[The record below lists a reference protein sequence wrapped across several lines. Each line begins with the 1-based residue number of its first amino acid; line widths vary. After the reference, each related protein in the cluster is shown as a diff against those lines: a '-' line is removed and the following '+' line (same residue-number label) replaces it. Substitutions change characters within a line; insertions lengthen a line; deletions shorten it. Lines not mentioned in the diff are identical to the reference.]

1 MTLAINFD
9 EWEHLQSTLMNAHNR
24 LVREEFSDVGGDNW
38 EPSIT
43 GSRASMRVA
52 ATIQQNDTAPMV
64 ACRLF
69 FYYFTLRKAQDLQPM
84 VYSYPVEDTQA
95 VRKFKPQIVLFFQED
110 EDEVENGFMPLRA
123 RISYR
128 LMNETSTSIT
138 KTELTSFANRIKTEF
153 GANNGYLWRK
163 GKDMATYKD
172 VENGYDFQLLV
183 RSKADAKELIS
194 KVLDTNQDTPD
205 WKYLQYKENDEPT
218 SAYPT
223 LPPNQVILGDA
234 TREPRRRPI
243 GTVRFLYSYCDIWG
257 RGKPVILYD
266 RSFRYTN
273 ALVSELL

>member
-52 ATIQQNDTAPMV
+52 ATIHKNDTAPMV

-69 FYYFTLRKAQDLQPM
+69 FYYFTLRKTQDLQPM

-95 VRKFKPQIVLFFQED
+95 VRKFRPQIVLFFQED
-110 EDEVENGFMPLRA
+110 EDEVEDGFMPLRA

-128 LMNETSTSIT
+128 LMNENSTSIT
-138 KTELTSFANRIKTEF
+138 QTELTSFANRIKTKF
-153 GANNGYLWRK
+153 GANNGYIWRK

-205 WKYLQYKENDEPT
+205 WKHLQYKENDEPT

-234 TREPRRRPI
+234 IREPRRRPI
-243 GTVRFLYSYCDIWG
+243 GAVRFLYAYCDIWG

-266 RSFRYTN
+266 RSFRYPN
-273 ALVSELL
+273 VLVRDLL